1 MFPCLILIFV
11 TLWPLEKVPIMPT
24 TCMFMC
30 WLIMI
35 LKIKERWKMLLFV
48 LRYGFQQVH
57 KRCACHGY
65 LLLIFRR
72 KWRRYSGK
80 LHHEVSLQR
89 GENVSL
95 CVSMINCKIVVV
107 ISLLIKMYECLEREK
122 KNCINASW
130 VISQE
135 MSVHLYWVTLIF
147 RMLIA
152 LLRGLNDILQ
162 IS

>member
-1 MFPCLILIFV
+1 
-11 TLWPLEKVPIMPT
+11 
-24 TCMFMC
+24 
-30 WLIMI
+30 
-35 LKIKERWKMLLFV
+35 MLLFV

-57 KRCACHGY
+57 KRCACHRY
-65 LLLIFRR
+65 LLLIFSR

-122 KNCINASW
+122 KKLHQCIMGYQSRD
-130 VISQE
+130 VSPSILS
-135 MSVHLYWVTLIF
+135 YF
-147 RMLIA
+147 
-152 LLRGLNDILQ
+152 DI
-162 IS
+162 

>member
-1 MFPCLILIFV
+1 
-11 TLWPLEKVPIMPT
+11 
-24 TCMFMC
+24 
-30 WLIMI
+30 
-35 LKIKERWKMLLFV
+35 MLLFV

-65 LLLIFRR
+65 LLLIFSR

-122 KNCINASW
+122 KIAS
-130 VISQE
+130 
-135 MSVHLYWVTLIF
+135 MHHGLSVKRCQSIYIE
-147 RMLIA
+147 
-152 LLRGLNDILQ
+152 LL
-162 IS
+162 